1 MMGGMM
7 GGFGSGFGGFG
18 LIGMLLNLVLTI
30 GLIIGV
36 VVLVVWLWR
45 RISPTSHSTQVP
57 LQPASLGNAAREV
70 LQTRYARGDITREQY
85 QQMLVD
91 LA

>member
-57 LQPASLGNAAREV
+57 LQPATWATQPGKCCKPV
-70 LQTRYARGDITREQY
+70 MRGVRSTANSTSRCWRI
-85 QQMLVD
+85 
-91 LA
+91 